1 MLFNSIAFGVFLIIA
16 LIFFW
21 CSPRSHR
28 VYILLG
34 LSYFFYMYSYPVFLF
49 LLFTLTVLNFA
60 LALEMTRRPKYA
72 KHFLI
77 LAIALDLFSIGFFK
91 YANFTIQSV
100 GSAFTFFG
108 AQTSFSLLDITL
120 PLGISFFTFQMMSY
134 IVDTYRGSPAEKSF
148 WNFAAYV
155 SFFPQLVAGPIV
167 RPSVLLPQIKGEHV
181 YDEDR
186 AILGIFLIVQGL
198 VKKVAFADFFGG
210 YVDGVFADPTGYSG
224 LATLVATYAYAF
236 QIYFDF
242 SGYTD
247 IAIGCGKLFGFEIPI
262 NFNLPYISMSPR
274 EFWRRWHISLS
285 TWLRDY
291 LYIPLGGN
299 RKGGRGRVYAN
310 LMITMILGG
319 LWHGA
324 SWTFVLWGFYH
335 GALISIQR
343 LLEERFEG
351 VRKLFSGSSIITS
364 IVTTLITFH
373 LVCLGWVVF
382 RAESMTA
389 AGRVLKN
396 IFIGG
401 YGTGTVQ
408 PQIVL
413 MLALAALSH
422 VVGSKWKMEE
432 WFIRLPAPVQ
442 AFGYALATVVIF
454 LFFTEEQRF
463 IYFQF

>member
-1 MLFNSIAFGVFLIIA
+1 MLFNSMAFGVFLIIA

-21 CSPRSHR
+21 SSPRQHR
-28 VYILLG
+28 VFVLLG
-34 LSYFFYMYSYPVFLF
+34 LSYFFYMYSYPIYFF

-60 LALEMTRRPKYA
+60 LALEIARNPRRA
-72 KHFLI
+72 RHFLA
-77 LAIALDLFSIGFFK
+77 LAIALDLLSIGFFK
-91 YANFTIQSV
+91 YANFAITSL
-100 GSAFTFFG
+100 GSTLNFFG
-108 AQTSFSLLDITL
+108 TETSFNLLDLTL

-134 IVDTYRGSPAEKSF
+134 VVDTYRGGPAEESF

-167 RPSVLLPQIKGEHV
+167 RPKVLLPQIKGEHV
-181 YDEDR
+181 YDEER
-186 AILGIFLIVQGL
+186 AIRGIFLIVQGL
-198 VKKVAFADFFGG
+198 VKKIAFADFFGG
-210 YVDGVFADPTGYSG
+210 YVENVFADPTGYSG
-224 LATLVATYAYAF
+224 LATLVAVYAYAF

-262 NFNLPYISMSPR
+262 NFDLPYISKSPR

-299 RKGGRGRVYAN
+299 RKGGWRTYFN
-310 LMITMILGG
+310 LMATMALGG

-324 SWTFVLWGFYH
+324 NWTFVLWGVYH
-335 GALISIQR
+335 GILIAVQR
-343 LLEERFEG
+343 FFEERFEL
-351 VRKLFSGSSIITS
+351 VKRIFSGGSAMSSAM
-364 IVTTLITFH
+364 TTIFTFH
-373 LVCLGWVVF
+373 LVCLGWVLF
-382 RAESMTA
+382 RAESVSVA
-389 AGRVLKN
+389 SQVLRN
-396 IFIGG
+396 IFTAGLGASAEQI
-401 YGTGTVQ
+401 
-408 PQIVL
+408 PIVL
-413 MLALAALSH
+413 MLAVAAFSH
-422 VVGSKWKMEE
+422 VLRSKWKMEE

-442 AFGYALATVVIF
+442 AFGYALATIVIF

>member
-1 MLFNSIAFGVFLIIA
+1 MLFNSLSFGIFLIFA

-21 CSPRSHR
+21 SAPKPHR
-28 VYILLG
+28 VYVLLG
-34 LSYFFYMYSYPVFLF
+34 LSYFFYMYSFPIYF
-49 LLFTLTVLNFA
+49 LLLFIMTVLNFA
-60 LALEMTRRPKYA
+60 LALEMANRPERARR
-72 KHFLI
+72 LLT
-77 LAIALDLFSIGFFK
+77 LAISLDLLSIGFFK
-91 YANFTIQSV
+91 YANFAITSFE
-100 GSAFTFFG
+100 SSMNFFG
-108 AQTSFSLLDITL
+108 AQTSFPILDITL

-134 IVDTYRGSPAEKSF
+134 VVDTYRGEPVEKSF

-167 RPSVLLPQIKGEHV
+167 RPGVLLPQIKGEQS
-181 YDEDR
+181 YDEER
-186 AILGIFLIVQGL
+186 SLRGVFLIVQGL

-210 YVDGVFADPTGYSG
+210 YVDTVFADPSGYAG
-224 LATLVATYAYAF
+224 VATLVAAYAYAF

-262 NFNLPYISMSPR
+262 NFDLPYIARSPR

-299 RKGGRGRVYAN
+299 RKGHGRVYFN
-310 LMITMILGG
+310 LMITMVLGG

-324 SWTFVLWGFYH
+324 NWTFVLWGFYH

-343 LLEERFEG
+343 FLEERFAF
-351 VRKLFSGSSIITS
+351 VRKFLAGSSPVSSVIATI
-364 IVTTLITFH
+364 LTFH
-373 LVCLGWVVF
+373 LACFGWILF
-382 RAESMTA
+382 RAESMSK
-389 AGRVLKN
+389 AGAVLTS
-396 IFIGG
+396 IFATGS
-401 YGTGTVQ
+401 GTRTVEASL
-408 PQIVL
+408 VF
-413 MLALAALSH
+413 MLILAIFSH
-422 VVGSKWKMEE
+422 ILRSRWKMEE

-442 AFGYALATVVIF
+442 AFAYAFATIVIF

>member
-1 MLFNSIAFGVFLIIA
+1 MLFNSLAFGIFLIVA

-21 CSPRSHR
+21 SSPKSHR

-34 LSYFFYMYSYPVFLF
+34 LSYFFYMFSFPIYFF
-49 LLFTLTVLNFA
+49 LLLVLTVLNFA
-60 LALEMTRRPKYA
+60 LALEIARKPKYA
-72 KHFLI
+72 KHFMI
-77 LAIALDLFSIGFFK
+77 LAITLDLFSIGFFK
-91 YANFTIQSV
+91 YANFTIQSF
-100 GSAFTFFG
+100 GSTLNFFG
-108 AQTSFSLLDITL
+108 AGASFSLLDITL

-134 IVDTYRGSPAEKSF
+134 VVDTYRGHPAEESF
-148 WNFAAYV
+148 VNFAAYV

-167 RPSVLLPQIKGEHV
+167 RPDVLLPQIKGDHV

-186 AILGIFLIVQGL
+186 AVLGIFLIVQGL
-198 VKKVAFADFFGG
+198 VKKVAFADFFGV
-210 YVDGVFADPTGYSG
+210 YVEGVYADPTGYSG
-224 LATLVATYAYAF
+224 LATLFAAYAYAF

-262 NFNLPYISMSPR
+262 NFNLPYISLSPR

-299 RKGGRGRVYAN
+299 KKGGRGRVYFN
-310 LMITMILGG
+310 LMTTMILGG

-324 SWTFVLWGFYH
+324 SWTFVIWGFYH

-351 VRKLFSGSSIITS
+351 VRKLFSGSSTLVS
-364 IVTTLITFH
+364 IASAFVTFH
-373 LVCLGWVVF
+373 LVCLGWVIF
-382 RAESMTA
+382 RAESVSKAGTVLANIFTA
-389 AGRVLKN
+389 APGAK
-396 IFIGG
+396 
-401 YGTGTVQ
+401 TVQ
-408 PQIVL
+408 MQIVL
-413 MLALAALSH
+413 MLALAGLSH
-422 VVGSKWKMEE
+422 MVRSKWKMEE
-432 WFIRLPAPVQ
+432 WFVRLPAPVQ
-442 AFGYALATVVIF
+442 AFGYALATIVIF